1 MRGMRIASVF
11 TALSVSILSL
21 ALACGGDDDGDG
33 GSNTDAGSEDADAGD
48 DGGDDDDGGDGDADG
63 GADGGPVLVC
73 GGLAGIMCEDTHY
86 CDWPDDS
93 CGAIDQMGQCK
104 PRPAECE
111 PDNEPVC
118 ACDGSQYDNAC
129 AAAMAGSDVSGADS
143 CAR

>member
-1 MRGMRIASVF
+1 MRGMRMASVS

-21 ALACGGDDDGDG
+21 ALACGGDDDGD
-33 GSNTDAGSEDADAGD
+33 SNTDAGSEVDAGD
-48 DGGDDDDGGDGDADG
+48 DGGDDGDDGDDDGDADG
-63 GADGGPVLVC
+63 GADGGPVLLC

-93 CGAIDQMGQCK
+93 CGAIDQMGECK

-111 PDNEPVC
+111 PDGEPAC
-118 ACDGSQYDNAC
+118 ACDGSTYDSAC